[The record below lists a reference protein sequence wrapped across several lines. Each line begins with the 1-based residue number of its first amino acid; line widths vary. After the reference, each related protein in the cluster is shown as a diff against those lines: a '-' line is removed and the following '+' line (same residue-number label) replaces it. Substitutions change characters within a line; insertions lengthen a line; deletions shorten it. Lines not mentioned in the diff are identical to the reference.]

1 MNVQLSR
8 RRLLGAPGP
17 DELAEP
23 FAGTLLGESVRHGP
37 MLGYTHQ
44 TSQAQNWAVPNF
56 FSATRGLMP
65 RVVASPAEILRKS
78 VKAWIDAKP
87 RGEQAYIAK
96 EIAKVHPSTFSAFK
110 AGRHGLGTDSMRE
123 VASYIGLPVTELF
136 PERETSSTNGLDVTE
151 GKDVNSPPPLS
162 LVTLDASSI
171 TTLRQQL
178 LDLQTQHD
186 KLLSDHDKLIKDIAG
201 TVDYFGSIVAEQA
214 APPKK
219 AKPRPRRPRGT
230 HA

>member
-17 DELAEP
+17 DELTEP
-23 FAGTLLGESVRHGP
+23 FAGTLLGESVRHDP

-44 TSQAQNWAVPNF
+44 TSQAQNWAAPNF

-65 RVVASPAEILRKS
+65 RVVASPAEILRKAAKEW
-78 VKAWIDAKP
+78 VDARP
-87 RGEQAYIAK
+87 RGAQSHLARV
-96 EIAKVHPSTFSAFK
+96 AKVDTSTFSAFLR
-110 AGRHGLGTDSMRE
+110 AERHGLGIEPMRR
-123 VASYIGLPVTELF
+123 VASHIGLPISVLFSESELAT
-136 PERETSSTNGLDVTE
+136 TSVLAQDE
-151 GKDVNSPPPLS
+151 GTGVLSKPTLS

-186 KLLSDHDKLIKDIAG
+186 KLLTDHDKLIKDIAG